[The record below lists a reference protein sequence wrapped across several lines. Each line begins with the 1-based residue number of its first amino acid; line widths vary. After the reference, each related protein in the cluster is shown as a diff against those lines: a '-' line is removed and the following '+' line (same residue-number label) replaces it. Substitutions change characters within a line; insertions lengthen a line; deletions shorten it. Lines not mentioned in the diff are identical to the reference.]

1 MFDIGFSEILVIAG
15 LSLVVL
21 GPDKLPR
28 VVKTVGR
35 WAGRARAMARQF
47 SDQLAAEADN
57 LKVDLDSK
65 AASASTPPGTGAPPG
80 NVDSAA
86 AAAAAAAPT
95 PPPEFTGAPIDA
107 PSEAVAT
114 AEPLPS
120 AQPVEEP
127 QYPSANG
134 SGHADL
140 SQADVAAGGEAP
152 YDPANPPIPK
162 PDQKDPPA

>member
-57 LKVDLDSK
+57 LKFDLDSK
-65 AASASTPPGTGAPPG
+65 ATNSTAPPASAAPPG
-80 NVDSAA
+80 HADSAA

-95 PPPEFTGAPIDA
+95 LPPEFTGAPLEA
-107 PSEAVAT
+107 ATEPSPQ
-114 AEPLPS
+114 AEF
-120 AQPVEEP
+120 
-127 QYPSANG
+127 PSANG

-140 SQADVAAGGEAP
+140 SEPEVVAEVPAEAPAETPAEAAGP
-152 YDPANPPIPK
+152 YDPANPPIPRH
-162 PDQKDPPA
+162 PPA